1 MRFLALALIFTGSA
15 MIAQRPAGSGRPINS
30 SAIPRLIYPST
41 GGPPV
46 VRRQAIAPLSAAP
59 PLPVTP
65 LAITPL
71 SNAVPPAVSHPYHG
85 TAVIVPYPVYYGGY
99 YYDYDAPP
107 APPQGAESDYGYTAQ
122 QPSPVV
128 VMNQNFAPD
137 GGPVGPGAYPYGG
150 PVGPGPY
157 PPGAYPPGAYPP
169 GPYPPGA
176 YPNVPLPDQSQSAA
190 SPDTSQ
196 QVLFFIAMK
205 DHTISPAV
213 AYWVDGDTL
222 NYITNQGVRNRV
234 SLDLVDVDFSKQ
246 LNQQRGV
253 DFALP
258 GMK

>member
-1 MRFLALALIFTGSA
+1 MRFVALALIFTGSA
-15 MIAQRPAGSGRPINS
+15 MIGQRAPGSGAAINS
-30 SAIPRLIYPST
+30 NGIPRLIYPGT

-46 VRRQAIAPLSAAP
+46 VRRQAIAPLTIAPLSAAP
-59 PLPVTP
+59 PLPVMSLTIAP
-65 LAITPL
+65 LRT
-71 SNAVPPAVSHPYHG
+71 AVPPAVSHPYHG

-107 APPQGAESDYGYTAQ
+107 APVQGSESDYGYTAQ

-128 VMNQNFAPD
+128 VMNQNFVPE
-137 GGPVGPGAYPYGG
+137 GVPVG
-150 PVGPGPY
+150 
-157 PPGAYPPGAYPP
+157 PGAYPP
-169 GPYPPGA
+169 GPYPPGP
-176 YPNVPLPDQSQSAA
+176 YPNVPPSDQSQTAE

-196 QVLFFIAMK
+196 QLLFFIAMK
-205 DHTISPAV
+205 DHTIFPAV

>member
-1 MRFLALALIFTGSA
+1 MRLLALALVFTGSA
-15 MIAQRPAGSGRPINS
+15 TIAQRPPGSGRLTNPN
-30 SAIPRLIYPST
+30 AIPRLMYPST
-41 GGPPV
+41 GGPPAAG
-46 VRRQAIAPLSAAP
+46 RLGIAPLTIAPLSTAP
-59 PLPVTP
+59 PLRVMP

-71 SNAVPPAVSHPYHG
+71 RNAVPPAVSHPYHG

-107 APPQGAESDYGYTAQ
+107 APAQGAEYDYGYTAQ

-128 VMNQNFAPD
+128 VLNQNFAPD
-137 GGPVGPGAYPYGG
+137 LG

-157 PPGAYPPGAYPP
+157 PAYPYVPP
-169 GPYPPGA
+169 
-176 YPNVPLPDQSQSAA
+176 PDFSQTAP

-205 DHTISPAV
+205 DHTIFPAV

-222 NYITNQGVRNRV
+222 NYVTNQGVRNRV

-258 GMK
+258 GTK